1 MRVKEY
7 RVVLPLTVEEYQIGQ
22 LYSVAKSSRQETSAK
37 GDGVEILKNEPYE
50 KTLEDGSV
58 EKGQYTHKIYHIGNR
73 VPGWIRAIAPKSML
87 KLQEDAWNAYPF
99 CKTVLTCEY
108 FAKKLS
114 ILVQTLHVQD
124 AGSQENVHKLSDEML
139 AMREVDFIDIAL
151 DPLPEK
157 KDYKAEEDPAL
168 FKSTKTGRGPLEKG
182 WQQQTEK
189 TPIMTAYK
197 LVVAEFKQWGLQS
210 KVEHNIVT
218 SQRGVFLKF
227 HKQVFTWI
235 DEWHGL
241 TMVDIRRMEEE
252 TKRQLDALE
261 EKKDDDSH
269 QDAAHSE
276 KHA

>member
-7 RVVLPLTVEEYQIGQ
+7 RVVLPLSVEEYQIGQ

-50 KTLEDGSV
+50 KTLEDGKV
-58 EKGQYTHKIYHIGNR
+58 ERGQFTHKIYHIGNR

-114 ILVQTLHVQD
+114 ILVQTMHVPD
-124 AGSQENVHKLSDEML
+124 RGALENVHSLSEEML
-139 AMREVDFIDIAL
+139 AMREVDFIDIAV
-151 DPLPEK
+151 DQVEK
-157 KDYKAEEDPAL
+157 KDYKEAEDPTL
-168 FKSTKTGRGPLEKG
+168 FRSQKTGRGPLAKN
-182 WQQQTEK
+182 WQDAAA
-189 TPIMTAYK
+189 PIMTAYK
-197 LVVAEFKQWGLQS
+197 LVVAEFKQWGLQT
-210 KVEHNIVT
+210 KVENNIVT
-218 SQRGVFLKF
+218 SQRAVFLKF
-227 HKQVFTWI
+227 HKQVFCWI

-241 TMVDIRRMEEE
+241 TMADIRRMEED

-261 EKKDDDSH
+261 ERKDDDAP
-269 QDAAHSE
+269 DAAPEPTDS
-276 KHA
+276 